1 MKLTDLR
8 KLTVKKHLRVHFHL
22 QNGLECIV
30 DEHGLAQIPALNKV
44 PDFNLEQ
51 ELVAVTEF
59 VLEMPKVTDKKGVA
73 KRETLSRE
81 QMSAM
86 TNPAA
91 AGAAA
96 TADHDDD

>member
-22 QNGLECIV
+22 QNGLECII

-59 VLEMPKVTDKKGVA
+59 VLEMPKETDKKGVA
-73 KRETLSRE
+73 RRETLRRE
-81 QMSAM
+81 QLAAM
-86 TNPAA
+86 TNAPA

-96 TADHDDD
+96 AEHEEE

>member
-51 ELVAVTEF
+51 ELVTVQEF
-59 VLEMPKVTDKKGVA
+59 VLEMPKETDKKGVA
-73 KRETLSRE
+73 RRQMLGRE
-81 QMSAM
+81 QLAAMVSA
-86 TNPAA
+86 PVG
-91 AGAAA
+91 GAAA
-96 TADHDDD
+96 EHEDE

>member
-51 ELVAVTEF
+51 ELVSVTEF
-59 VLEMPKVTDKKGVA
+59 VLEMPRETDKKGVA
-73 KRETLSRE
+73 KRQTLGRE
-81 QMSAM
+81 QLAAM
-86 TNPAA
+86 TSAPAG
-91 AGAAA
+91 GAAA
-96 TADHDDD
+96 EHEDE